1 MTALFTPFQ
10 IKDVIF
16 KNRIGMSPMCQYSST
31 NGVASDWHMVHL
43 GARAVGGAGL
53 IIGEATA
60 VSESGRISAG
70 CAGLWNEEQAQKLE
84 PIVAFQKHHG
94 VVTGVQIGH
103 SGRKGSAQTA
113 LEGGNHLSDENGG
126 WNTVSPTDEVF
137 DTTGDRLWRKP
148 YALSVAEILHIQQQF
163 VNSANLARDIGYNLL
178 EVHSAHGYLLHS
190 FLTPLINTRDDEYG
204 GSHENRMRFLLE
216 TVEKV
221 REVWPE
227 NRVLSVRLSI
237 DDFVEGGL
245 TPADILP
252 IAAALKQR
260 GVDIIDC
267 SAGGAVPESR
277 SPINRR
283 IDDQPGMAAEIRK
296 NSGIATMAVGGITDP
311 KVANDIIEKGMADII
326 LLGREFMRSPYW
338 PYHAAKVLGHEDK
351 TILAQNYGA
360 FVG

>member
-1 MTALFTPFQ
+1 
-10 IKDVIF
+10 
-16 KNRIGMSPMCQYSST
+16 
-31 NGVASDWHMVHL
+31 
-43 GARAVGGAGL
+43 
-53 IIGEATA
+53 
-60 VSESGRISAG
+60 
-70 CAGLWNEEQAQKLE
+70 
-84 PIVAFQKHHG
+84 
-94 VVTGVQIGH
+94 
-103 SGRKGSAQTA
+103 
-113 LEGGNHLSDENGG
+113 
-126 WNTVSPTDEVF
+126 
-137 DTTGDRLWRKP
+137 
-148 YALSVAEILHIQQQF
+148 
-163 VNSANLARDIGYNLL
+163 LARDIGYNLL

-190 FLTPLINTRDDEYG
+190 FLTPLIYTRDDEYG

-283 IDDQPGMAAEIRK
+283 IDDQPGGQSTR
-296 NSGIATMAVGGITDP
+296 P
-311 KVANDIIEKGMADII
+311 
-326 LLGREFMRSPYW
+326 
-338 PYHAAKVLGHEDK
+338 
-351 TILAQNYGA
+351 
-360 FVG
+360 